1 MLKKLKCINALEL
14 KLLAMALMLCDHMW
28 ATVLPDI
35 GWISNLGRLAFPI
48 FAFQIVEG
56 FYQTHDRKKYIRR
69 MLVFA
74 LISEIPFDLMTSGVW
89 FYPFHQNVMVTFLIG
104 LLMLSWM
111 ERVRGTLWKY
121 LLVSAI
127 CAALSIV
134 LGSIVMA
141 DYFQFGLLTV
151 LLFYWTRNWKYGW
164 VIQLAGMIWIHGI
177 YMGSLEL
184 TMHLFGQTFVIP
196 QQGLAVLSL
205 IPIWM
210 YNGKQGYHS
219 KPVQYACYA
228 FYPVHMLIL
237 YFLRQILM

>member
-14 KLLAMALMLCDHMW
+14 KVLAMALMLCDHMW

-151 LLFYWTRNWKYGW
+151 LLFYLTRNWKYGW

>member
-164 VIQLAGMIWIHGI
+164 VVQLAGMIWIHGI

>member
-14 KLLAMALMLCDHMW
+14 KVLAMALMVCDHMW

-89 FYPFHQNVMVTFLIG
+89 FYPFHQNVMMTFLIG

-164 VIQLAGMIWIHGI
+164 VVQLAGMIWIHGI

-184 TMHLFGQTFVIP
+184 TMHLFGQTIIIP

>member
-14 KLLAMALMLCDHMW
+14 KVLAMALMLCDHMW

-56 FYQTHDRKKYIRR
+56 FYQTHDRKKYIQR

-89 FYPFHQNVMVTFLIG
+89 FFPFHQNVMVTFLIG
-104 LLMLSWM
+104 LLMLSWI
-111 ERVRGTLWKY
+111 ERVRGTIWKY
-121 LLVSAI
+121 ILVSAV

-134 LGSIVMA
+134 LGNVLMA

-164 VIQLAGMIWIHGI
+164 VVQLAGMIWIHGI

-184 TMHLFGQTFVIP
+184 TMHLFGQTFIIP

>member
-14 KLLAMALMLCDHMW
+14 KVLAMALMLCDHMW

-56 FYQTHDRKKYIRR
+56 FYQTHDRKKYILR

-121 LLVSAI
+121 LLVSAA

-151 LLFYWTRNWKYGW
+151 LLFYWTRDWKYGW

-184 TMHLFGQTFVIP
+184 TLQLFGQTFVIP

>member
-14 KLLAMALMLCDHMW
+14 KVLAMALMLCDHMW

-89 FYPFHQNVMVTFLIG
+89 FYPFHQNVMMTFLIG

-121 LLVSAI
+121 LLVSAA

>member
-151 LLFYWTRNWKYGW
+151 LLFYWTRDWKYGW

>member
-151 LLFYWTRNWKYGW
+151 LLFYWTRDWKYGW

-184 TMHLFGQTFVIP
+184 TMHLFGQTFIIP

>member
-14 KLLAMALMLCDHMW
+14 KVLAMALMLCDHMW

-121 LLVSAI
+121 LLVSAV

-164 VIQLAGMIWIHGI
+164 VVQLAGMIWIHGI

>member
-121 LLVSAI
+121 LLVSAV

>member
-14 KLLAMALMLCDHMW
+14 KVLAMALMLCDHMW

-89 FYPFHQNVMVTFLIG
+89 FYPFHQNVMMTFLIG

>member
-89 FYPFHQNVMVTFLIG
+89 FYPFHQNVMMTFLMG

-164 VIQLAGMIWIHGI
+164 AIQLAGMIWIHGI

-184 TMHLFGQTFVIP
+184 TLHLFGQTFIIP

-237 YFLRQILM
+237 YLLRQILM

>member
-89 FYPFHQNVMVTFLIG
+89 FYPFHQNVMMTFLIG

-111 ERVRGTLWKY
+111 ERVPRNTL
-121 LLVSAI
+121 
-127 CAALSIV
+127 
-134 LGSIVMA
+134 
-141 DYFQFGLLTV
+141 
-151 LLFYWTRNWKYGW
+151 
-164 VIQLAGMIWIHGI
+164 IWG
-177 YMGSLEL
+177 
-184 TMHLFGQTFVIP
+184 
-196 QQGLAVLSL
+196 
-205 IPIWM
+205 
-210 YNGKQGYHS
+210 
-219 KPVQYACYA
+219 
-228 FYPVHMLIL
+228 
-237 YFLRQILM
+237 

>member
-14 KLLAMALMLCDHMW
+14 KVLAMALMLCDHMW

>member
-89 FYPFHQNVMVTFLIG
+89 FYPFHQNVMMTFLIG

-151 LLFYWTRNWKYGW
+151 LLFYWTRDWKYGW

>member
-14 KLLAMALMLCDHMW
+14 KVLAMALMLCDHMW

-151 LLFYWTRNWKYGW
+151 LLFYWTRDWKYGW
-164 VIQLAGMIWIHGI
+164 VVQLAGMIWIHGI

-184 TMHLFGQTFVIP
+184 TLQLFGQTFVIP

>member
-164 VIQLAGMIWIHGI
+164 VLQLAGMIWIHGI

-184 TMHLFGQTFVIP
+184 TMQLFGQTFVIP

>member
-184 TMHLFGQTFVIP
+184 TMHLFGQTFDIP